1 METHKKFNNT
11 PNEHIVFRHTSEKGT
26 QIYDYWIS
34 RAVAVVGVIFAIK
47 ENNMHVLI
55 TKRSDKMRD
64 EPNKHCVPCGYL
76 DWDET
81 CFDAMHRE
89 VYEETNLYLP
99 DYKDYLVYNNKQQP
113 IYIKDS
119 PSDNRQNVSM
129 IYLSVYNFNPR
140 PDLFP
145 IDIENYTTNEVK
157 LVKWMPLIEFYSN
170 YNNMEWAFH
179 HEKTI
184 MSAVEQFNNIGNSI
198 TL

>member
-1 METHKKFNNT
+1 METPKKFNNT
-11 PNEHIVFRHTSEKGT
+11 ENGRIQLKLRTGKEKT
-26 QIYDYWIS
+26 EIDYWIH
-34 RAVAVVGVIFAIK
+34 RAVAVVGVVFAIK
-47 ENNMHVLI
+47 NNNMHVLI

-129 IYLSVYNFNPR
+129 IYLSVYNFNSR

-145 IDIENYTTNEVK
+145 NGIESSTNSEVK
-157 LVKWMPLIEFYSN
+157 LIKWMPLLELL
-170 YNNMEWAFH
+170 
-179 HEKTI
+179 
-184 MSAVEQFNNIGNSI
+184 NI
-198 TL
+198 